1 MAIEQLV
8 IGTFTQTF
16 NKLFYDELVVGKLA
30 HTEFKHAAK
39 LGDEVDVLM
48 PGTAQLFN
56 YAGGDLPDAEEVTNS
71 ATKIRIDRAKAF
83 HFELS
88 EFEKRA
94 IEKAPDLKQKVN
106 LIKEYS
112 SDAVKQFAACV
123 DEAYADL
130 YTRAGIAVDNGST
143 TAGACKA
150 IRIEDEKFAKDI
162 FAFMAAKFKRGDSK
176 GHNNWVDGQMV
187 AIIPPEYQFY
197 LGKLEDYQYVESGH
211 KKMEKG
217 YIGKLAGWDI
227 VVSNNIAT
235 YTETTG
241 SAGSEVTH
249 TIYQPLFGIK
259 GKTLAGGVSD
269 NLSTKSYM
277 PEKNFNTRYKGY
289 GVYGV
294 GAPRADFLGTVK
306 IECGF
311 EASDV
316 LVKKS

>member
-8 IGTFTQTF
+8 IGTFNQSF
-16 NKLFYDELVVGKLA
+16 NKLFYDELVVGQLA
-30 HTEFKHAAK
+30 HTEVKNAAK

-71 ATKIRIDRAKAF
+71 ATKVRIDRGKAF

-112 SDAVKQFAACV
+112 SDAVKQFAASV

-130 YTRAGIAVDNGST
+130 YTRAGIYVDNSGS
-143 TAGACKA
+143 A
-150 IRIEDEKFAKDI
+150 IEVADEKFAKDI
-162 FAFMAAKFKRGDSK
+162 FAYMQAEFKRGDKK
-176 GHNNWVDGQMV
+176 GHNNWIDGQMI

-197 LGKLEDYQYVESGH
+197 LGKLEMYENVESGH
-211 KKMEKG
+211 KKIEKG
-217 YIGKLAGWDI
+217 FIGRLAGWDI
-227 VVSNNIAT
+227 HVSNNIASPSSGVF
-235 YTETTG
+235 Y
-241 SAGSEVTH
+241 
-249 TIYQPLFGIK
+249 PLFGIK

-269 NLSTKSYM
+269 NLNTKSYM

-306 IECGF
+306 VNSPITP
-311 EASDV
+311 SL
-316 LVKKS
+316 LVKS

>member
-8 IGTFTQTF
+8 IGTFNQSF
-16 NKLFYDELVVGKLA
+16 NKLFYDELVVGQLA
-30 HTEFKHAAK
+30 HTEVKNAAK

-71 ATKIRIDRAKAF
+71 ATKVRIDRGKAF

-112 SDAVKQFAACV
+112 SDAVKQFAASV

-130 YTRAGIAVDNGST
+130 YTRAGIYVDNSGS
-143 TAGACKA
+143 A
-150 IRIEDEKFAKDI
+150 IEVADEKFAKDI
-162 FAFMAAKFKRGDSK
+162 FAYMQAEFKRGDKK
-176 GHNNWVDGQMV
+176 GHNNWIDGQMI

-197 LGKLEDYQYVESGH
+197 LGKLEMYENVESGH
-211 KKMEKG
+211 KKIEKG
-217 YIGKLAGWDI
+217 FIGRLAGWDI
-227 VVSNNIAT
+227 HVSNNIASPSSGVF
-235 YTETTG
+235 Y
-241 SAGSEVTH
+241 
-249 TIYQPLFGIK
+249 PLFGIK

-269 NLSTKSYM
+269 NLNTKSYM

-306 IECGF
+306 VNCPITP
-311 EASDV
+311 SL
-316 LVKKS
+316 LVKS